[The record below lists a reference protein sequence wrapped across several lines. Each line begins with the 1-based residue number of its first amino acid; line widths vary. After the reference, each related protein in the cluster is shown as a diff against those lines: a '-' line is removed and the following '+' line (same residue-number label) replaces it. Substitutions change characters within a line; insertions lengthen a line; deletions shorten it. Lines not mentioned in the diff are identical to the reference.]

1 MRGGAARREPKW
13 SWLLSIAQHAG
24 LAWIGTRGASLV
36 SAAYALTPRELPVP
50 DLEVVPVAAAPALVS
65 EPVAAPAPP
74 TAVASAA
81 PRPRAARSAPVAV
94 REIAKEREKAADPA
108 VLAAPAGTPRFA
120 MAVPVA
126 ARAGESSHPA
136 PASAT
141 AAPGVSGDER
151 NGTASSAPIE
161 AVLADTPARLLE
173 GEAPSYTR
181 AAEAAGIEAEVPL
194 EIVVDASGRVR
205 SARALAHVGYGLDEA
220 ALQGISKY
228 RFSPALRRRA
238 AVAVRMQWRM
248 RFQLR

>member
-1 MRGGAARREPKW
+1 MRPGASRREPKW
-13 SWLLSIAQHAG
+13 SWLLSIALHGG
-24 LAWIGTRGASLV
+24 LAWIGMRGASLV

-74 TAVASAA
+74 RAVAPAA
-81 PRPRAARSAPVAV
+81 PSPRALRAAPVAI
-94 REIAKEREKAADPA
+94 REIAKESPQAADPA
-108 VLAAPAGTPRFA
+108 VLAAPAGTPRFV

-126 ARAGESSHPA
+126 LHTGESIHPA
-136 PASAT
+136 PASA
-141 AAPGVSGDER
+141 AAARGVSADEA
-151 NGTASSAPIE
+151 NGTATSTPID
-161 AVLADTPARLLE
+161 ATLADTPARLLQ

-205 SARALAHVGYGLDEA
+205 SARALTHVGYGLDEA
-220 ALQGISKY
+220 AIQGISKY
-228 RFSPALRRRA
+228 RFSPALRRTA

>member
-1 MRGGAARREPKW
+1 MRPSASGRESKW
-13 SWLLSIAQHAG
+13 SWLLSIALHAG
-24 LAWIGTRGASLV
+24 LAWVGTRGASIV

-50 DLEVVPVAAAPALVS
+50 DLEVVPLAAAPALVS
-65 EPVAAPAPP
+65 EPIAAPAPP
-74 TAVASAA
+74 KAVAPAA
-81 PRPRAARSAPVAV
+81 PSPRAARAAPVAI
-94 REIAKEREKAADPA
+94 RAAAKESSKAGDPA
-108 VLAAPAGTPRFA
+108 VLAAPAGTPRFVL
-120 MAVPVA
+120 AVPGA
-126 ARAGESSHPA
+126 AHAGEPIQTA
-136 PASAT
+136 PASA
-141 AAPGVSGDER
+141 AAARGLSADEA
-151 NGTASSAPIE
+151 NGTATATPID

-220 ALQGISKY
+220 AIQGISKY
-228 RFSPALRRRA
+228 RFSPALRRKA